1 LRVAQVQ
8 VQNQDRIEI
17 QAPDLSLG
25 KHNRP
30 AWRHQHIDVRLLVFP
45 QHFTL
50 SPSSRQKTY
59 FLPAVLLGVFF
70 VLMTVVDFTPQLLAH
85 TKPDLGYPLTAAN
98 VTGWL
103 FL

>member
-1 LRVAQVQ
+1 
-8 VQNQDRIEI
+8 
-17 QAPDLSLG
+17 
-25 KHNRP
+25 
-30 AWRHQHIDVRLLVFP
+30 
-45 QHFTL
+45 
-50 SPSSRQKTY
+50 
-59 FLPAVLLGVFF
+59 LGVFF